1 MKTSQKNRRQIS
13 ILSPL
18 QIPEKER
25 KSLYKKVQ
33 KKKGRL
39 LTLAIL
45 SDRLNVPPFL
55 NDLKSRIEKAGGGLR
70 VLWFRDIQS
79 SRSGLVRAIQES
91 EEYQRCK
98 EVLILA
104 PEDWHR
110 TDVQGFIE
118 ELRLSPGADQE
129 FKPSRLSIRLKL
141 LSITG
146 LIVSLALA
154 AMIGMAS
161 YLFRNHSETLIQGY
175 NLSLARLVAE
185 SLEKDIQ
192 GIQYRSQALLDR
204 LESESPTLSTDP
216 ISAPNQP
223 DDARNNTTKPP
234 TKEEGSGQPGTRDDI
249 ANPPVKEPQQTSEE
263 NQAATEDRNPDAK
276 ETRSNEATGQQEAP
290 SGVMESPDE
299 AANTPEQKEQPG
311 APAPN
316 ESDSEEPPQEAE
328 KSPSDAK
335 DEITTGEKQE
345 LSPGHA
351 GYTSVDQFFKE
362 NDRYLY
368 LSSIS
373 VNEDSID
380 VSREFFNGAFF
391 LEYDLRPDQFRKLL
405 NEWPTSTLQ
414 EGPLYLRKFT
424 LGQVPLL
431 GLSFPG
437 KKERILMYL
446 AADDFFQSFR
456 KARQAGIFEIH
467 LIAGDGTILISSE
480 STSTDR
486 LKGHSI
492 IGEILESPVNNGSRK
507 YTNQEK
513 EYLASFQM
521 LDDMGLTVLS
531 HAETNRVFEAVRRIE
546 RQNLYLMGA
555 VLAAAFL
562 LVFLFARTLSV
573 PIVRLA
579 QATGAVRRGD
589 YAVRIHPT
597 TRDEIGQLTYS
608 FLQMTRGLQEREHIK
623 DAFGKFV
630 SPGIAEKALRGEIKL
645 GGEKRTGTV
654 FFSDLRNFTALSEK
668 SQPEEVVD
676 FLNRY
681 FTAMVDCIQATGG
694 MVDKFIG
701 DAIMAHWGTLEPSE
715 TDTADA
721 IRAALMMRKAL
732 IQLNKELAAEGSPA
746 LLSGCGIN
754 TGPVI
759 AGQIGSEKR
768 LEYTVIGDTVNL
780 ASRIEYLNKLFGT
793 DLLVSS
799 YSMERV
805 RGQFEA
811 VEMPPLRIKGK
822 SQPEIVYAILGS
834 VDDPDRPQS
843 LEELRAIVG
852 IDFDEEKAR
861 MELQRSSDQMV
872 NREKK

>member
-1 MKTSQKNRRQIS
+1 LKTSQKNKRQIS

-18 QIPEKER
+18 LLPEKELS
-25 KSLYKKVQ
+25 SLYKKV
-33 KKKGRL
+33 KKKKSRL
-39 LTLAIL
+39 LTLVIL
-45 SDRLNVPPFL
+45 PDRNFPPYLNT
-55 NDLKSRIEKAGGGLR
+55 LKSRIQNAGGGLR
-70 VLWFRDIQS
+70 IIWLRDIQS
-79 SRSGLVRAIQES
+79 STSGLVRAIQES
-91 EEYQRCK
+91 EEYQKSR

-110 TDVQGFIE
+110 TDIQGFME
-118 ELRLSPGADQE
+118 ELRLTSDGNQE

-192 GIQYRSQALLDR
+192 GIQYRSLALLDR
-204 LESESPTLSTDP
+204 LDSEKPTLSTDP
-216 ISAPNQP
+216 IQ
-223 DDARNNTTKPP
+223 KP
-234 TKEEGSGQPGTRDDI
+234 
-249 ANPPVKEPQQTSEE
+249 
-263 NQAATEDRNPDAK
+263 
-276 ETRSNEATGQQEAP
+276 
-290 SGVMESPDE
+290 
-299 AANTPEQKEQPG
+299 
-311 APAPN
+311 
-316 ESDSEEPPQEAE
+316 DSEEEKPRDASGDQDTSDTRKPSEADSSENTEQTTTSESEAIVE
-328 KSPSDAK
+328 KTEQTSNSENEANVERADKESETEKDAG
-335 DEITTGEKQE
+335 EIS
-345 LSPGHA
+345 LSPGHR

-368 LSSIS
+368 LSSIDAES
-373 VNEDSID
+373 TDAKDRSID
-380 VSREFFNGAFF
+380 INREFFNGPFF
-391 LEYDLRPDQFRKLL
+391 LEYGLKPEQFRQLL
-405 NEWPTSTLQ
+405 KEWPANALQ
-414 EGPLYLRKFT
+414 NGPLHLQKFQ
-424 LGQVPLL
+424 LGNVPLL

-437 KKERILMYL
+437 KNGRILMYM

-467 LIAGDGTILISSE
+467 LISSDGSILISSE
-480 STSTDR
+480 GGSSAQ

-492 IGEILESPVNNGSRK
+492 IQEIVKSPVNNGSRK
-507 YTNQEK
+507 YTNEGK
-513 EYLASFQM
+513 EYLASFQT
-521 LDDMGLTVLS
+521 LEGPGLTVLS
-531 HAETNRVFEAVRRIE
+531 HAETSRVFEAVRRIE

-573 PIVRLA
+573 PIIRLA

-645 GGEKRTGTV
+645 GGEKRSGTV
-654 FFSDLRNFTALSEK
+654 FFSDLRNFTALSER

-681 FTAMVDCIQATGG
+681 FSAMVDCIQATGG

-701 DAIMAHWGTLEPSE
+701 DAIMAHWGTLDPSQ

-721 IRAALMMRKAL
+721 VRAALMMRKAL
-732 IQLNKELAAEGSPA
+732 IQLNRELEAEGSPA

-793 DLLVSS
+793 DILISS

-805 RGQFEA
+805 RGQFDA

-822 SQPEIVYAILGS
+822 SQPETVYAILGFI
-834 VDDPDRPQS
+834 DDPDRPRS
-843 LEELRAIVG
+843 LEELRTMVG
-852 IDFDEEKAR
+852 IQFDEQQAK

-872 NREKK
+872 NKEKKK